1 MTLSFFRN
9 EKFFP
14 DVLGHFII
22 LSNYLFVEIKSRV
35 RSERIGLSFFRCFK
49 KRSRETYSTF
59 GKRQTNTLQ
68 EPENSKT
75 VSLSTFHEKVC
86 SFRTTNHSAELGQ
99 DGVRSILTKS
109 LNQGIGRGWAP
120 SHLLISKFEFS
131 WLVSKTFS
139 HQSERRGVQHLSPDG
154 VVGHWARSILTKS
167 RLLNTKNRLLF
178 SQLQIHVLTATRN
191 GCYSTKTRKMK
202 PWYLLIAYLR
212 SICSPSDCTVLS

>member
-35 RSERIGLSFFRCFK
+35 RSERIGLSFFPVFQ
-49 KRSRETYSTF
+49 E
-59 GKRQTNTLQ
+59 TLQ
-68 EPENSKT
+68 RNLLNIGKETDKYTPRTRKLEDRFSVHVSWKSVFFSNHKHTQKNSVKT
-75 VSLSTFHEKVC
+75 EC
-86 SFRTTNHSAELGQ
+86 EAYW
-99 DGVRSILTKS
+99 
-109 LNQGIGRGWAP
+109 LNQGIRRGWAP

-167 RLLNTKNRLLF
+167 GLLNTKNRLLF
-178 SQLQIHVLTATRN
+178 SQLQIHVLTAARN